1 MIEEKE
7 LGVKIAENSDEAFWT
22 DMKEKCTEAI
32 KTEHRN
38 IKVNEKLI
46 ILAES
51 EIAKDLNSISE

>member
-7 LGVKIAENSDEAFWT
+7 LGVKIAKDTDEEFWT

-38 IKVNEKLI
+38 QKVNEKL
-46 ILAES
+46 LELS
-51 EIAKDLNSISE
+51 KEQLK